1 MNFIAEKIEVF
12 IDRDCLQ
19 EFYSSSSKVII
30 STHDQEVFSK
40 NLNSDREITVYEFE
54 YDRVLSK
61 ATVKTIEKEVNSNL
75 DNLIE
80 VKLAPNFCLGL
91 FAFSKAGKEDLTE
104 LLNWWKYKNSGQL
117 VPNLIELDISE
128 DAAKLQKEFWQQM
141 YVQRSKEN
149 NSIVQRLTTL
159 QRQYLNLRKLHEEMQ
174 NAFSTVED
182 YLSQAKLPPIQLAFD
197 THITDKIVEPSKINN
212 SNSLTLRQLLPLPSR
227 GLAVIELHIARQ
239 YSKAVGHLKISLKAC
254 EDSTNLAVWKIPY
267 NHLSSG
273 WLGLDLPHIDLGR
286 KRDVELIVEWQ
297 TQVGVAPSLSLTK
310 KQPILES
317 RVYNDNITLENSFA
331 IRIWQGL
338 PGTRKVTNPYL
349 ITIGEDEKR
358 ATSVGLSRR
367 KSDRSNTRVIPNL
380 PQMTL
385 NTFKYLKK
393 GWKLRPTP
401 APMAHLL
408 LPCCPI
414 AFLSTANQLTASII
428 TDHSE
433 AGIIEYAIAII
444 EPEIDPKTALD
455 RDTALSFSDW
465 IEVEPNVHRQI
476 TLDLPTSATQHC
488 HIVIATRLVKGN
500 PTDFAWSN
508 WLNFHTAIAHTK
520 IHKPQAIQPPK
531 LDSAQTK
538 LRDASLPSLQA
549 KFAKV
554 QLIAQENKIQVHPTQ
569 EGDTIAVVS
578 NAIKPN
584 ITKVKSTVCTENEAA
599 STIEYAIALIATDDD
614 TLARLSI
621 ASPTSALGFSG
632 WQKVAPNTPK
642 IWN

>member
-1 MNFIAEKIEVF
+1 M
-12 IDRDCLQ
+12 
-19 EFYSSSSKVII
+19 
-30 STHDQEVFSK
+30 
-40 NLNSDREITVYEFE
+40 
-54 YDRVLSK
+54 
-61 ATVKTIEKEVNSNL
+61 
-75 DNLIE
+75 
-80 VKLAPNFCLGL
+80 GL

-104 LLNWWKYKNSGQL
+104 LLDWWKYKNSGQL

-149 NSIVQRLTTL
+149 HSIVQRLTTL
-159 QRQYLNLRKLHEEMQ
+159 QRQYLNFRKLHEEMQ

-349 ITIGEDEKR
+349 ITIGEDKKERPQLGYLGEK
-358 ATSVGLSRR
+358 AIALIQEVT
-367 KSDRSNTRVIPNL
+367 PNL
-380 PQMTL
+380 PTDDFEHIQIFEEGAKIMTHPRA
-385 NTFKYLKK
+385 NGT
-393 GWKLRPTP
+393 PTI
-401 APMAHLL
+401 AI
-408 LPCCPI
+408 LPYCFPP
-414 AFLSTANQLTASII
+414 TANQLTASII
-428 TDHSE
+428 TDHPK

-455 RDTALSFSDW
+455 RDTALGFSDW

-508 WLNFHTAIAHTK
+508 WLNFHTAIAQTK
-520 IHKPQAIQPPK
+520 IHKPQAIQPSK

-554 QLIAQENKIQVHPTQ
+554 QLIAKENKIQVHPTQ

-621 ASPTSALGFSG
+621 ASPNSALGFSG
-632 WQKVAPNTPK
+632 WQKVAPNTPQNLELNLTIPTK
-642 IWN
+642 DPCHLVLATRLPEGSSQTNAWARWLNIECI